1 MGTAALTLRLEETEC
16 RAQGVTW
23 GRRGLASTSKC
34 CEPELSWTSIPPPPA
49 PLTCLSPPAPPPSAQ
64 PQAALS
70 HCRVSLRDSGSLSQ
84 KKYRGVQNTLF
95 YLTCITSLP
104 GMASDPPHTHT
115 PPHHLGQPCN
125 SSQPRRGRDQP
136 GTTNPLN
143 GRTNPPDTAE
153 QPPLSVNPTKGLS
166 TLLVSPK
173 NQLLFLTIFPVVFLA
188 STLFIFALI
197 LPPSFCRLW
206 V

>member
-49 PLTCLSPPAPPPSAQ
+49 PLTCLSPPALPPSVQ

-104 GMASDPPHTHT
+104 GMASDPPHPPT
-115 PPHHLGQPCN
+115 PSSRTALQRLTAQTGQRPAWHH
-125 SSQPRRGRDQP
+125 
-136 GTTNPLN
+136 
-143 GRTNPPDTAE
+143 
-153 QPPLSVNPTKGLS
+153 QPPKR
-166 TLLVSPK
+166 K
-173 NQLLFLTIFPVVFLA
+173 NKAPRHSRA
-188 STLFIFALI
+188 A
-197 LPPSFCRLW
+197 PSFSQSS
-206 V
+206 